1 MESKITDLKF
11 RINKLVPSTACEFF
25 INFYEENKDKSYSE
39 SSYKFKQEKV
49 EKDNY
54 KCINLSNLVKEDKKY
69 VEPLEIAKKYINIMI
84 TNYVIHIK
92 KNICP
97 TFNNYLINKSDN
109 IRILKY
115 NKGQYIGDHSDINET
130 TRASCTLNLN
140 ENYSG
145 GEFRFFDGKI
155 KEIFKTGDA
164 IIFPAEPIWIH
175 GTEPITKGSRYS
187 INCFLHP
194 HSYKEQHV

>member
-1 MESKITDLKF
+1 MKNKITDLKF
-11 RINKLVPSTACEFF
+11 RINGLVPLDICNNF
-25 INFYEENKDKSYSE
+25 IELYESNKDKTYE
-39 SSYKFKQEKV
+39 EKSYKFKEGKIK
-49 EKDNY
+49 EDNY
-54 KCINLSNLVKEDKKY
+54 KCLNISRLANQDDSFNK
-69 VEPLEIAKKYINIMI
+69 PLELAKRYIGIMI
-84 TNYVIHIK
+84 INYVLHIK

-97 TFNNYLINKSDN
+97 SFNNFLISRSDN

-187 INCFLHP
+187 INCFLHT
-194 HSYKEQHV
+194 EENI